1 MTSTRTT
8 TSSVL
13 ERFPDDWY
21 VIVELCREN
30 EDFRELCD
38 HYTECTAVI
47 ARLRKATDPDSRQ
60 LTEYE
65 DLTKELEQEI
75 RKTVDAISRQSVKSD
90 ANAKD
95 RSDVSNHE

>member
-1 MTSTRTT
+1 MSSTRTT
-8 TSSVL
+8 TSSIL
-13 ERFPDDWY
+13 QRFPDDWY

-47 ARLRKATDPDSRQ
+47 ARLRKAVDSDSRQ

-65 DLTKELEQEI
+65 DLTKGLEQEI
-75 RKTVDAISRQSVKSD
+75 RKAVDANSRQSV
-90 ANAKD
+90 
-95 RSDVSNHE
+95 

>member
-1 MTSTRTT
+1 MPSTRTT
-8 TSSVL
+8 TASVL

-38 HYTECTAVI
+38 HYIECTAVI
-47 ARLRKATDPDSRQ
+47 ARLLKATDPDSRQ

-75 RKTVDAISRQSVKSD
+75 RETVDANSRQSVKSD
-90 ANAKD
+90 TDTKERN
-95 RSDVSNHE
+95 DVPNDE

>member
-1 MTSTRTT
+1 MSSTRTT

-47 ARLRKATDPDSRQ
+47 ARLRKAVDSDSHQ

-65 DLTKELEQEI
+65 DLTKGLEQEI
-75 RKTVDAISRQSVKSD
+75 RKAVDTNSRQSV
-90 ANAKD
+90 
-95 RSDVSNHE
+95 